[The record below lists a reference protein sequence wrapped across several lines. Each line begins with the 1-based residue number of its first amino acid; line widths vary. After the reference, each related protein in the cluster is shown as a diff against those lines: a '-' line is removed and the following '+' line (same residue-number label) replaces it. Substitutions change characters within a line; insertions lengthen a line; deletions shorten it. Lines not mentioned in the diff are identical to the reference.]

1 MKASQEA
8 QSVVIKRLNTH
19 IDTIHAMAQK
29 SREGIKRHRVRVD
42 FYGGFHVLDET
53 ESSMSA
59 FQNLHD
65 LAAFQEGGRAATD
78 VKRVKQGPGS
88 CD

>member
-1 MKASQEA
+1 MEASQEA
-8 QSVVIKRLNTH
+8 QSVFVKGLNTY
-19 IDTIHAMAQK
+19 IDTIHAMAQE
-29 SREGIKRHRVRVD
+29 SRQGIKRYRLRVD
-42 FYGGFHVLDET
+42 FYGCFHVLDET

-65 LAAFQEGGRAATD
+65 LGLVQNGGGAATD

-88 CD
+88 